1 MTVGLPQPPAAA
13 DNAPYTYLEKPTPFQ
28 ANSAAKAG
36 TGPFIRRLASVGKGA
51 HYASAD
57 REHGIVSQLQRC
69 AMPSLP
75 LQLVDCT
82 FPPLSCTSCA
92 AACGC
97 STCAYSTVLG
107 PLPMLLHSVFGG
119 PVRPHVCLSHCYHC
133 CHLCLLKP
141 VPCSIKANPDS
152 NVSPGSPIAVTAKVR
167 RNQAAVASVTLLV
180 RINYAPEQQLP
191 MTAEGSPGE

>member
-57 REHGIVSQLQRC
+57 HEHGIVSQLQRC

-82 FPPLSCTSCA
+82 FPPLSRTSCA
-92 AACGC
+92 AR
-97 STCAYSTVLG
+97 
-107 PLPMLLHSVFGG
+107 MWLLD
-119 PVRPHVCLSHCYHC
+119 
-133 CHLCLLKP
+133 LCLQHCAWATANAAALC
-141 VPCSIKANPDS
+141 VWWPCSPTCVLVPLS
-152 NVSPGSPIAVTAKVR
+152 SLLPSVSVETGAL
-167 RNQAAVASVTLLV
+167 QH
-180 RINYAPEQQLP
+180 Q
-191 MTAEGSPGE
+191 G